1 MKPAFLFRKYH
12 YKFKGGISMK
22 TKYLVFLGI
31 LLLFSITFANKDD
44 GQGRRAPKVPTD
56 ISKIIFELN

>member
-1 MKPAFLFRKYH
+1 MKPDFLFKKYH

-22 TKYLVFLGI
+22 TKYLIFLGA

-44 GQGRRAPKVPTD
+44 GQGRRAPKAPAN
-56 ISKIIFELN
+56 ISEITFELN

>member
-1 MKPAFLFRKYH
+1 
-12 YKFKGGISMK
+12 MK
-22 TKYLVFLGI
+22 TKCLIFLGV

-56 ISKIIFELN
+56 ISQIIFESN